1 MNLNSEIAREILEK
15 VDECTFLLGEMEHS
29 WLTLN
34 DGVNAFDAEAFELR
48 EAYEAL
54 LIRVAEIRDVVQ
66 AHRV

>member
-1 MNLNSEIAREILEK
+1 MDSKIAAEILKK
-15 VDECTFLLGEMEHS
+15 VDDCTFLLGEMEHS

-34 DGVNAFDAEAFELR
+34 DGVNAFDDETIELR
-48 EAYEAL
+48 EDYEAL